1 MSTPRIAFLGL
12 GLMGGGMARRLL
24 GAGFAVTVFNR
35 NPARAEPLAAAGARV
50 AGSPREAAAG
60 AEVVFSM
67 VADDAASRAIWL
79 GPDGAI
85 AGAARGAVLVECST
99 LTVAWVQELAQ
110 AAAAAG
116 AECIDAPVTGSKNQ
130 AAAGE
135 LNFLTGGNAAAL
147 ETIRP
152 ALNAM
157 GRSVTH
163 LGPTGSGALLK
174 LINNFLAGVH
184 VAATAEAVAWI
195 ERTELDR
202 AQAIA
207 FLSDSAVGS
216 PVTKTVAARM
226 CAPDF
231 TPNFFLRLMAKDLGY
246 ASGEAAKAGQQLTSA
261 AMARDVFQRAIAAGH
276 GDKDMSA
283 VVEPLRRR

>member
-35 NPARAEPLAAAGARV
+35 TPARAEPLAAAGARV

>member
-99 LTVAWVQELAQ
+99 LTVAWVQELA
-110 AAAAAG
+110 
-116 AECIDAPVTGSKNQ
+116 
-130 AAAGE
+130 
-135 LNFLTGGNAAAL
+135 
-147 ETIRP
+147 P
-152 ALNAM
+152 AK
-157 GRSVTH
+157 
-163 LGPTGSGALLK
+163 LK
-174 LINNFLAGVH
+174 
-184 VAATAEAVAWI
+184 
-195 ERTELDR
+195 
-202 AQAIA
+202 
-207 FLSDSAVGS
+207 
-216 PVTKTVAARM
+216 
-226 CAPDF
+226 
-231 TPNFFLRLMAKDLGY
+231 
-246 ASGEAAKAGQQLTSA
+246 SA
-261 AMARDVFQRAIAAGH
+261 ADLPRLGRALQ
-276 GDKDMSA
+276 
-283 VVEPLRRR
+283 E

>member
-1 MSTPRIAFLGL
+1 
-12 GLMGGGMARRLL
+12 MGGGMARRLL
-24 GAGFAVTVFNR
+24 GAGFSVTVFNR
-35 NPARAEPLAAAGARV
+35 TPARAEPLAAAGARV

-67 VADDAASRAIWL
+67 VADDAASRAMWL

-116 AECIDAPVTGSKNQ
+116 VQCIDAPVTGSKNQ

>member
-1 MSTPRIAFLGL
+1 MSSPRIAFLGL

-35 NPARAEPLAAAGARV
+35 TPARAEPLAAAGARV

>member
-1 MSTPRIAFLGL
+1 
-12 GLMGGGMARRLL
+12 MARRLL

-110 AAAAAG
+110 AAAAAAAG

>member
-35 NPARAEPLAAAGARV
+35 NPARAAPLAAAGARV

>member
-24 GAGFAVTVFNR
+24 GAGFSVTVFNR
-35 NPARAEPLAAAGARV
+35 NPARAEPLVAAGARV

>member
-116 AECIDAPVTGSKNQ
+116 A
-130 AAAGE
+130 AAASPSVS
-135 LNFLTGGNAAAL
+135 AAG
-147 ETIRP
+147 
-152 ALNAM
+152 AM
-157 GRSVTH
+157 GASV
-163 LGPTGSGALLK
+163 
-174 LINNFLAGVH
+174 GV
-184 VAATAEAVAWI
+184 I
-195 ERTELDR
+195 
-202 AQAIA
+202 
-207 FLSDSAVGS
+207 
-216 PVTKTVAARM
+216 P
-226 CAPDF
+226 APGG
-231 TPNFFLRLMAKDLGY
+231 L
-246 ASGEAAKAGQQLTSA
+246 
-261 AMARDVFQRAIAAGH
+261 
-276 GDKDMSA
+276 
-283 VVEPLRRR
+283 

>member
-1 MSTPRIAFLGL
+1 MSTPRIAFLGR

-50 AGSPREAAAG
+50 AGSPRDAAAG

>member
-1 MSTPRIAFLGL
+1 MSSPRIAFLGL

-35 NPARAEPLAAAGARV
+35 TPARAEPLAAAGARV

-67 VADDAASRAIWL
+67 VADDAASRAMWL

>member
-1 MSTPRIAFLGL
+1 
-12 GLMGGGMARRLL
+12 MARRLL

-35 NPARAEPLAAAGARV
+35 TPARAEPLAAAGARV

-67 VADDAASRAIWL
+67 VADDAASRAMWL

-116 AECIDAPVTGSKNQ
+116 AECIDAPATGSKNQ

>member
-35 NPARAEPLAAAGARV
+35 TPARAEPLAAAGARV

-67 VADDAASRAIWL
+67 VADDAASRAMWL

>member
-50 AGSPREAAAG
+50 ASSPREAAVG

-67 VADDAASRAIWL
+67 VADDAASRAMWL

-99 LTVAWVQELAQ
+99 LTVAWVQELAK

>member
-35 NPARAEPLAAAGARV
+35 TPARAEPLAAAGARV

-67 VADDAASRAIWL
+67 VADDAASRAMWL

-246 ASGEAAKAGQQLTSA
+246 ASGEAAKAGQELTSA

>member
-24 GAGFAVTVFNR
+24 GAGFSVTVFNR
-35 NPARAEPLAAAGARV
+35 TPARAEPLAAAGARV

-67 VADDAASRAIWL
+67 VADDAASRAMWL

-184 VAATAEAVAWI
+184 IAATAEAVAWI

>member
-1 MSTPRIAFLGL
+1 M
-12 GLMGGGMARRLL
+12 
-24 GAGFAVTVFNR
+24 
-35 NPARAEPLAAAGARV
+35 
-50 AGSPREAAAG
+50 
-60 AEVVFSM
+60 
-67 VADDAASRAIWL
+67 
-79 GPDGAI
+79 
-85 AGAARGAVLVECST
+85 LVECST

-283 VVEPLRRR
+283 VVEPFRRR